1 MPIDWP
7 STRLSFGLPRGRVRC
22 EPGWRLEPAW
32 SDRLHDFDLWLVW
45 AGRGRM
51 RLSSGEIELRP
62 GVCLWMRPARIY
74 HGEQDPSD
82 RLGVSFVHFD
92 LHDRT
97 TGCRVDNETL
107 PGELHAV
114 DPVYG
119 EALLRQVVAH
129 LDPVAPQ
136 GAERRGLELEI
147 AERLFGGLLRQLDLP
162 RPDVAGRAA
171 AARRRAAA
179 LKAAALIRDEPGRSW
194 HVAELA
200 RDAGYSADH
209 FSRAFKEALG
219 RTPQEFVVHAR
230 VERARQL
237 LAESSLPVGRVAE
250 LLGYASP
257 YFFSRQ
263 FRQLTGRTPRQHR
276 QGAGSGGGG

>member
-32 SDRLHDFDLWLVW
+32 SDRLQDFDLWLVW

-51 RLSSGEIELRP
+51 RLSSGWIELGP
-62 GVCLWMRPARIY
+62 GVCLWMRPGRIY
-74 HGEQDPSD
+74 HGEQDPND

-92 LHDRT
+92 PQDRRS
-97 TGCRVDNETL
+97 GRRVDDGLL
-107 PGELHAV
+107 PAELHAA

-136 GAERRGLELEI
+136 EAGRRALETEI

-162 RPDVAGRAA
+162 RPDPPGRAS
-171 AARRRAAA
+171 AARRRTAA
-179 LKAAALIRDEPGRSW
+179 LKAAALIRDEPGRPW
-194 HVAELA
+194 HVADLA

-276 QGAGSGGGG
+276 QGLDPGRG